1 MLCYSMQL
9 KDAILKRRSIR
20 RYKEKDVPV
29 SLVGEI
35 LELAKHA
42 PSSGNLQN
50 WKFVIVTDLE
60 KREKLAEAALEQY
73 WMLEAPVHIV
83 VCNDFEKV
91 KEHYGKM
98 GRMYSIQN
106 CANIAYAI
114 MLLAAEKGLGSCWI
128 GAFDPDA
135 VQREL
140 DIPEHMDPEII
151 ITLGYAN
158 EEKAK
163 ARRDD
168 LRFMCYLEKWG
179 NKIKSKSGISELKDK
194 LSSIKKLKK

>member
-1 MLCYSMQL
+1 MQL

-20 RYKEKDVPV
+20 RYKDKDVPV
-29 SLVGEI
+29 SLVGDI
-35 LELAKHA
+35 LEVAKHA

-50 WKFVIVTDLE
+50 WKFVIVTEAE

-73 WMLEAPVHIV
+73 WMVEAPIHIV
-83 VCNDFEKV
+83 ICNDYEKV
-91 KEHYGKM
+91 KDHYGKM

-106 CANIAYAI
+106 CATIAQNI
-114 MLLAAEKGLGSCWI
+114 MLLAAEKGLGTCWV

-140 DIPEHMDPEII
+140 EIPEEMDPEII
-151 ITLGYAN
+151 LTLGYSN

-163 ARRDD
+163 PIRLD
-168 LRFMCYLEKWG
+168 LRYLCFMEKWG
-179 NKIKSKSGISELKDK
+179 NKIKSKTGIPELKKK
-194 LSSIKKLKK
+194 LSSIKRLGK